1 MDSTLSLSALAA
13 CDDVDVDVDVDDDDG
28 GITDDATAD
37 AATIECSSPTPFVMP
52 SLLSPTCFLADRLE
66 AYAVLADDCD
76 DDRFPEAA

>member
-1 MDSTLSLSALAA
+1 MDSTPSLSALAA
-13 CDDVDVDVDVDDDDG
+13 CDDVDVDDG
-28 GITDDATAD
+28 GITDDATDD